1 MRALIIGAGP
11 AGLAVAA
18 CLGREGI
25 DCQILDRAPEIGS
38 AWRGHYDRLHLHTAR
53 GRSGLPYMPMPR
65 SVGRYPSR
73 AEVIKYLEDYAE
85 HFALDIRL
93 NCTVRSVTR
102 SADGWTVTH
111 DDGAEQA
118 DAVIFATGL
127 NGAIHW
133 PDWPGQADFP
143 GTILHSSDYRNPT
156 PFVGQSVL
164 VVGFGNSGADIATDL
179 AQAGVKT
186 GLCVRGP
193 VNLLPK
199 EILGVPVTSL
209 GLLGKIFAP
218 HIADTLTAPVV
229 RAHIGRPEDYGMQ
242 QADKGPLRQVVEDGK
257 IPMIDVG
264 ALAEIKAGRI
274 AVHPGI
280 ERFDRDQIQFSDGT
294 SGRFDAVILATGY
307 RVDLRN
313 LLPELAETVLDN
325 AGRPLVSG
333 GPSGQP
339 GLYFCSYI
347 PSPNGQI
354 RQAGVEAKAIARD
367 LTRDLA
373 KSGGGL

>member
-11 AGLAVAA
+11 AGLAIAA
-18 CLGREGI
+18 CLGRRGI
-25 DCQILDRAPEIGS
+25 SCQILDRAAEIGS

-53 GRSGLPYMPMPR
+53 GRSGLPFMPMPR

-73 AEVIKYLEDYAE
+73 GDVIKYLEDYAE
-85 HFALDIRL
+85 RFALDIRL
-93 NCTVRSVTR
+93 NCTVRSVER
-102 SADGWTVTH
+102 APDGWTVTH
-111 DDGAEQA
+111 DDGVIEA

-133 PDWPGQADFP
+133 PDWPGQPDFP
-143 GTILHSSDYRNPT
+143 GTILHSSEYRNPA
-156 PFVGQSVL
+156 PFAGQSVL

-179 AQAGVKT
+179 AQAGVTT

-229 RAHIGRPEDYGMQ
+229 RAHIGRPEDYGMR

-264 ALAEIKAGRI
+264 ALTEIKAGRI

-280 ERFDRDQIQFSDGT
+280 ERFDHDQARFSDGT
-294 SGRFDAVILATGY
+294 TAHFDAVILATGY
-307 RVDLRN
+307 RVDLRG
-313 LLPELAETVLDN
+313 LLPDMADKVLDA

-367 LTRDLA
+367 LARNSER
-373 KSGGGL
+373 SGSGI